1 LSLGRWSSR
10 LPTGFRVSRSTHGP
24 KRSQLPTAYGTV
36 TRSGRP
42 FQQRSAEQLVAHS
55 VAGLPTR
62 PLGRSTPD
70 WHRRQPVPP
79 AGFGLL
85 PVRSPLLRESFLFL
99 EVLRCFSS
107 PGSLRRPIDS
117 AAGDPASPGPGCP
130 IRRPSDHSLPAAPR
144 GVSSPGH
151 VLHRP
156 QTPRHPPCA
165 LHTDRRGP
173 APGPRR
179 SPARRTVSQYRC
191 LDFFCSLVKVR
202 RLWIFRVQDVA
213 LARISTSPTEV

>member
-10 LPTGFRVSRSTHGP
+10 LPTGFRVSRGTHGP

-42 FQQRSAEQLVAHS
+42 FQQRSTEQLVAHS
-55 VAGLPTR
+55 VAGLPAR
-62 PLGRSTPD
+62 PLGRPTPD

-79 AGFGLL
+79 AGFGLF
-85 PVRSPLLRESFLFL
+85 PVRSPLLRECFLFL

-107 PGSLRRPIDS
+107 PGSLRRPMDS
-117 AAGDPASPGPGCP
+117 AAGDPASPGSGCP
-130 IRRPSDHSLPAAPR
+130 IRRSSAHSLPATPR

-165 LHTDRRGP
+165 LPTDHRVRGP
-173 APGPRR
+173 GSLPA
-179 SPARRTVSQYRC
+179 PARRTVSQHRC
-191 LDFFCSLVKVR
+191 LDFFRSLVKVP
-202 RLWIFRVQDVA
+202 RLRVFRHRDA
-213 LARISTSPTEV
+213 SLAKCSTSPTEV